1 MPEFQGS
8 EKRVMVVAAKPASEV
23 SVGGWYNGFT
33 CRECGK
39 QFAVFDDPS
48 GGKAPI
54 KLSGS
59 GHIRVACSHCDAEHV
74 YETSEVESFQA
85 G

>member
-1 MPEFQGS
+1 MPEFQGT

-23 SVGGWYNGFT
+23 SAGSWYNGFA
-33 CRECGK
+33 CRDCGR
-39 QFAVFDDPS
+39 QFAVFDDRS
-48 GGKAPI
+48 GGKTPA

-74 YETSEVESFQA
+74 YETSEVQSFKA
-85 G
+85 